1 MEDNETRTFHVNFQT
16 TEGTTF
22 LIVRRNYVHF
32 VEHIQPCTL
41 FKVCVGGLT
50 LGLVISSECNF
61 RSASFLQFVRS
72 CVTGELLNNSPT
84 LQPAAAEQGSLTE
97 DML

>member
-22 LIVRRNYVHF
+22 LIVWRNYF

-61 RSASFLQFVRS
+61 RSALFLQFVRS

-84 LQPAAAEQGSLTE
+84 RQPAAAEQGSLTK